1 MNQKRKARLRHRG
14 IAMLTA
20 LIFIVLFS
28 AFSVGILSMA
38 SANLQVSSNH
48 QKANM
53 ALNAALSG
61 LEYAKWI
68 AANTYTGEATAI
80 NTVTDAEADRVWRNL
95 CTQVGGS
102 VETLGDGGEQVST
115 DWKEYL
121 DGTSFQ
127 VQFCRYDDN
136 PGTEKIRENL
146 FVDVIAKGR
155 YKPEGSSEELTR
167 TVKMQMRI
175 TKDARV
181 LNYALAGRGRMWLAG
196 DTTIHGDIYSSWN
209 KANISPFNMTDDSV
223 VEGSLNTVL
232 PWQTLLSQN
241 YQMQTFTYDASGNL
255 ILNDGK
261 TLNKSTGRLYNEQ
274 GQVITDSRGNPLNI
288 LSLQF
293 ETKNGVNS
301 AVDRNGNSVMGYVNG
316 QDIGPVLYG
325 NPVEAFD
332 GNDNRIYSRCDE
344 LQGTYETVNYSQPNT
359 HIPGMDINDYNTSSY
374 KTGLTTLSK
383 SGVTITEYFPHA
395 SGSYTTAGS
404 SGSLQVNRYIYE
416 GKTIRNVVVEGKAI
430 RNVVVKGKTIN
441 YLEGVLFKN
450 CTFEGVLYVDCST
463 DGTTDLTSTYNN
475 IRFENCTFNGTI
487 VTNVPKSL
495 NSNWWMKNCLYFTGK
510 ATFDNT
516 SGYKEATILA
526 PHFNVDLGNTNPTKN
541 EDNVLTGAIVG
552 GIVDI
557 RGNAQIY
564 GTIISM
570 ADTTSYTSGYVTN
583 IGATEDDGGSET
595 VEVGDIGVIEITPD
609 EEQMLPSG
617 ITTPIILKPLKDT
630 YEETI

>member
-1 MNQKRKARLRHRG
+1 M
-14 IAMLTA
+14 
-20 LIFIVLFS
+20 
-28 AFSVGILSMA
+28 
-38 SANLQVSSNH
+38 
-48 QKANM
+48 
-53 ALNAALSG
+53 
-61 LEYAKWI
+61 
-68 AANTYTGEATAI
+68 
-80 NTVTDAEADRVWRNL
+80 
-95 CTQVGGS
+95 
-102 VETLGDGGEQVST
+102 ETLGDGGEQVST

-136 PGTEKIRENL
+136 SGTEDIRENL
-146 FVDVIAKGR
+146 FVFVTAKGR

-167 TVKMQMRI
+167 TVKMQMGI

-209 KANISPFNMTDDSV
+209 KTNISPFNMTDDSV

-232 PWQTLLSQN
+232 PWQTLLNQN

-274 GQVITDSRGNPLNI
+274 GGVITDSSGNPLNV

-293 ETKNGVNS
+293 KTENGVNL
-301 AVDRNGNSVMGYVNG
+301 AVDRSGNPVIGYVNG
-316 QDIGPVLYG
+316 QNIGPVLYG

-332 GNDNRIYSRCDE
+332 GNGNRIYSRYDE
-344 LQGTYETVNYSQPNT
+344 LQGTYETVNYSQPNQT
-359 HIPGMDINDYNTSSY
+359 DIPGLKIDDYYDASGNSLTAIHYKNQIPSSFATVAGNRIENG
-374 KTGLTTLSK
+374 KLSK
-383 SGVTITEYFPHA
+383 SGVIITEYFPHA
-395 SGSYTTAGS
+395 SGSYTTRGS
-404 SGSLQVNRYIYE
+404 SGSLSFDRCIYE
-416 GKTIRNVVVEGKAI
+416 GKTIRNVVVPGGTNA
-430 RNVVVKGKTIN
+430 
-441 YLEGVLFKN
+441 LFRN

-463 DGTTDLTSTYNN
+463 SGPTSTTSTYNN

-495 NSNWWMKNCLYFTGK
+495 NSNWWIKNCLYFTGE

-516 SGYKEATILA
+516 SGYQEATILA
-526 PHFNVDLGNTNPTKN
+526 PHFNVNLGNTNPTQSEN
-541 EDNVLTGAIVG
+541 NVLTGAIVG

-583 IGATEDDGGSET
+583 IGATEEDGGSET
-595 VEVGDIGVIEITPD
+595 VEAGDIGVIEITPD